1 MMFLIFK
8 ITLNNIMKY
17 FKYYLFCQ
25 SFKYYLYKII
35 IINNFHNNSYS
46 SDKTN
51 PVLDSDS

>member
-8 ITLNNIMKY
+8 ITLINIMKY